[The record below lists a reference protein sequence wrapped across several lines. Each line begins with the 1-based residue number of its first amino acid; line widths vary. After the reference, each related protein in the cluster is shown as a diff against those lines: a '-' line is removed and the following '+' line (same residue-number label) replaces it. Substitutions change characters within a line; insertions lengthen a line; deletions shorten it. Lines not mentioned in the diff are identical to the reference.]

1 MSRTTRQAD
10 HDRRS
15 NALREELER
24 RLALLEQAE
33 ESTVGPFTALDWLL
47 CTLLFFALPLLILGL
62 AAL

>member
-1 MSRTTRQAD
+1 MSRATRQAD

-15 NALREELER
+15 NALRGELER

-33 ESTVGPFTALDWLL
+33 ESTVGSFTALDWLL